1 MRRVELL
8 LACAVAAGCGQ
19 WQRVGSDQGAEP
31 SVTVAQLFDA
41 ASVYRAMGLL
51 VAGAPLPFVASVRY
65 LAGPADSTV
74 ALVALSL
81 TNEGLRFRRASNEFV
96 AEYRAE
102 IAFRPDSGPPRQVA
116 RDEAVR
122 VPTFQETLRADESVI
137 YQQYLTLPP
146 GSYLLSIVVR
156 DRHGPNLAR
165 QEQRV
170 AVPSYVAGGLASPV
184 PYYEGS
190 GRTVRTA
197 LPRLVANPR
206 ATLPFGAGDSL
217 RLYVE
222 AYGTGPGAAVA
233 ARILDAT
240 NTALWNDTVPLA
252 GDSLLSSATFSLGP
266 DALPLGRAELEL
278 GLIGSDQVVRTPIL
292 LSFSGQWVIA
302 NYDAMVDVLRYFDHP
317 DLVRQLRDAP
327 QDQRAAAWRDFWK
340 KTDPVP
346 ITPDNEA
353 LVEYFRRVQAA
364 NARYREGSLPGW
376 LTDRGEV
383 FITLGDPD
391 EVVDMSSDL
400 NRGGGGVIRW
410 GYIDLRVTLYFED
423 QTGFGQWRLTPAS
436 RADYQQVLARVRRAQ

>member
-1 MRRVELL
+1 MRPVELV

-19 WQRVGSDQGAEP
+19 WQRVGGDRQAEP
-31 SVTVAQLFDA
+31 SVTVAQVFDA

-65 LAGPADSTV
+65 LAGPADSTI

-81 TNEGLRFRRASNEFV
+81 SNEGLRFQRAGNEFV

-102 IAFRPDSGPPRQVA
+102 IAFRPDSGSPRQVA
-116 RDEAVR
+116 RDETVR

-146 GSYLLSIVVR
+146 GSYLLGIVVR
-156 DRHGPNLAR
+156 DRRGPNFAR

-170 AVPSYVAGGLASPV
+170 TVPSYAAGGLASPI

-197 LPRLVANPR
+197 LPRLVVNPR

-217 RLYVE
+217 RLHVE

-233 ARILDAT
+233 ARVLDPT
-240 NTALWNDTVPLA
+240 GTALWGGTIALA
-252 GDSLLSSATFSLGP
+252 GDSLLASASFALGP

-278 GLIGSDQVVRTPIL
+278 GLIGSDWTVRTPIL

-302 NYDAMVDVLRYFDHP
+302 NYEAMVDVLRYFDHP
-317 DLVRQLRDAP
+317 DLVRRLRDAP

-340 KTDPVP
+340 QTDPVP

-353 LVEYFRRVQAA
+353 LVEYFRRVQAG
-364 NARYREGSLPGW
+364 NARFREGSLPGW

-400 NRGGGGVIRW
+400 NREGGGVIRW
-410 GYIDLRVTLYFED
+410 GYINLRVTLYFED
-423 QTGFGQWRLTPAS
+423 QTGFGQFRLTPAS
-436 RADYQQVLARVRRAQ
+436 RADYQQVLARVRRAP